1 MTTDGKSN
9 FRNLVFVLPL
19 MFYQPGKLLKM
30 LVLNQVSG
38 WMFFLSFGIAFTL
51 LASAAR
57 AFMGVEQVGDNLTL
71 LFVHTI
77 SHLLS
82 FWVTLI
88 GGAALVA
95 RLSDKFGASAG
106 FSMTF
111 LATTFA
117 YLPLLLAFILQA
129 VLQAIP
135 GIWMV
140 GLVFAMILFWKG
152 SEVLLGIPE
161 NRCIGFTFL
170 AFFIFLGIGYLSAIF
185 FDLITFAIFGIQ

>member
-1 MTTDGKSN
+1 MTTEGKSN

-19 MFYQPGKLLKM
+19 MFYQPGKILKM

-38 WMFFLSFGIAFTL
+38 WKFFLSFGTAFTL

-57 AFMGVEQVGDNLTL
+57 AFMGVEQVGDNLPL

-77 SHLLS
+77 SHLFS

-88 GGAALVA
+88 GGASIVA
-95 RLSDKFGASAG
+95 RLSAKFGASAG
-106 FSMTF
+106 FSMAL

-117 YLPLLLAFILQA
+117 YLPILLAFILQA

-135 GIWMV
+135 LIWIA
-140 GLVFAMILFWKG
+140 GLVYAILLFWKG
-152 SEVLLGIPE
+152 SEVLLGISD
-161 NRCIGFTFL
+161 NRRIGFTFL
-170 AFFIFLGIGYLSAIF
+170 AFFIFMGIGYLSAIF

>member
-1 MTTDGKSN
+1 MTTEGKSN

-19 MFYQPGKLLKM
+19 MFYQPGKILKM

-38 WMFFLSFGIAFTL
+38 WKFFLSFGIAFTL
-51 LASAAR
+51 LAAAAR
-57 AFMGVEQVGDNLTL
+57 AYMGVEQVGDNLTL

-77 SHLLS
+77 SQLFS

-95 RLSDKFGASAG
+95 RLSAKFGASAG
-106 FSMTF
+106 FSMAF
-111 LATTFA
+111 LSTTFA

-129 VLQAIP
+129 LLQVIP
-135 GIWMV
+135 IIWIA
-140 GLVFAMILFWKG
+140 GLVHAMILFWKG
-152 SEVLLGIPE
+152 SEVFLGIPS
-161 NRCIGFTFL
+161 NRRIGFTFL
-170 AFFIFLGIGYLSAIF
+170 AFFIFMGIGYLSAIF